1 MSAASSPTTVR
12 VSVAEE
18 MRLATAVLGALG
30 VPEAD
35 AWLQAHWLVEGD
47 RRGYGSHGIQRL
59 VLLAKRITRGVA
71 DPSAQPTFEWRGD
84 SLLDVDGNR
93 GLGPVV
99 AIRALEEAYPRSR
112 VSGVVLVAIS
122 NANHLGMLA
131 PYLEW
136 LTERSLIGIALTT
149 SEALVHPWGG
159 RRAMVGTNPLAIG
172 VPTHPRP
179 LVVDLATGTVSMG
192 KILRHCE
199 LGLPLERGWAV
210 DAAGQPTLDPAAAL
224 DGAIS
229 PFGGAKGFA
238 LGLAFEVFVGA
249 LTRSALGRD
258 VVGTL
263 DADAICN
270 KGDVFICI
278 DPATLGDSAAR
289 LAAVSDYLALL
300 RSEPPQEGA
309 AGVRL
314 PGDRAAKAREAS
326 ALSGVEL
333 PARVWQE
340 TLDLASDLHIDLG
353 RAGGTDTTSSTSSRE

>member
-1 MSAASSPTTVR
+1 MNPATSPATVR
-12 VSVAEE
+12 VAVAEA
-18 MRLATAVLGALG
+18 MRLATGVLAALG
-30 VPEAD
+30 VPAAD

-59 VLLAKRITRGVA
+59 PLLAQRIQRGVA
-71 DPSAQPTFEWRGD
+71 DPVAQPSFAWRSD

-99 AIRALEEAYPRSR
+99 AMRALEEAYLAS
-112 VSGVVLVAIS
+112 STTGVVLVAIS

-136 LTERSLIGIALTT
+136 LTARSFIGLAFTT

-172 VPTHPRP
+172 VPAHPRP

-192 KILRHCE
+192 KILRHRE
-199 LGLPLERGWAV
+199 LGLPLEAGWAI
-210 DAAGQPTLDPAAAL
+210 DAEGRPTLDPTAAAA
-224 DGAIS
+224 GAIS

-238 LGLAFEVFVGA
+238 LGLAIEVLVGA
-249 LTRSALGRD
+249 LTRSAVGRD

-263 DADAICN
+263 DAEPVCN

-278 DPATLGDSAAR
+278 DPATVGDPAAR
-289 LAAVSDYLALL
+289 LSVVSEYLALL
-300 RSEPPQEGA
+300 RSEEPQDGFTR
-309 AGVRL
+309 VRL
-314 PGDRAAKAREAS
+314 PGDRAAEAHEAS
-326 ALSGVEL
+326 AHAGVEL
-333 PARVWQE
+333 PAGVWQE
-340 TLDLASDLHIDLG
+340 ALELAAALKVDLEH
-353 RAGGTDTTSSTSSRE
+353 AGDMDTTPPTGSRE